1 MMHYLTQGRA
11 SAERQG
17 VILLIVIILLTLFA
31 VVGLAFILYADS
43 EATASRIFREAQ
55 GLEGQRPDIPGSQLL
70 NYSLGQLLFDNDVPP
85 YDGSE
90 TWIDVLLR
98 DPKHHDALVEEIH
111 AVARE
116 IAADPKYVD
125 DEPLGPD
132 DEARERFRAFAREKL
147 ARDTE

>member
-1 MMHYLTQGRA
+1 MAVPDLEEIWLPLVDEPIGTLV
-11 SAERQG
+11 RQIQAKNPEIDRL
-17 VILLIVIILLTLFA
+17 VNSPHRL
-31 VVGLAFILYADS
+31 LAFRTFAYIRVGVL
-43 EATASRIFREAQ
+43 
-55 GLEGQRPDIPGSQLL
+55 
-70 NYSLGQLLFDNDVPP
+70 LGQLLFDNDVPP